1 MSTKA
6 IIWIATVVMLTVIAV
21 AVVGLMK
28 MASEEEDGD
37 ELLEREIHE

>member
-21 AVVGLMK
+21 AVIGLMK
-28 MASEEEDGD
+28 MASGEEDDGE
-37 ELLEREIHE
+37 ELQ